1 MSLTSEITR
10 NSFVKFDSANNNK
23 HDCDMSVLDY
33 ARRIVLLRE
42 AVILN
47 VKQNKINQSMK
58 YVLSVVLN

>member
-1 MSLTSEITR
+1 M
-10 NSFVKFDSANNNK
+10 KFDSANNNK

-47 VKQNKINQSMK
+47 VIKQNKINQSMK